1 MVASEVSWKYLCKI
15 KRVIWS
21 QTQYERNVSWSQR
34 RRYIG
39 PKIIWVLTYWWEY
52 CLCMNC
58 FVTQHLK
65 HITTNGAAARSS
77 AQRGARHTA
86 LAYWRCSPHTT
97 LNTALS
103 SSALRI
109 QNWRLALFK
118 LCTLCYPH
126 HHLRPPT
133 KGYNTRGGR
142 RIATALGAAQAMHL
156 FKKMQIAWQFLNA
169 TQVYNTMQCIRQR
182 NLGTGL
188 VWNFWAATIS
198 E

>member
-77 AQRGARHTA
+77 AQRTSHRAGI
-86 LAYWRCSPHTT
+86 LRCSPHTT
-97 LNTALS
+97 LNTALRTQDTKLE
-103 SSALRI
+103 ACII
-109 QNWRLALFK
+109 QAVHTLHSTLPSQATNKRLHDGK
-118 LCTLCYPH
+118 
-126 HHLRPPT
+126 
-133 KGYNTRGGR
+133 
-142 RIATALGAAQAMHL
+142 RIATALGKEHAP
-156 FKKMQIAWQFLNA
+156 
-169 TQVYNTMQCIRQR
+169 V
-182 NLGTGL
+182 
-188 VWNFWAATIS
+188 
-198 E
+198 

>member
-86 LAYWRCSPHTT
+86 LAYWRWSPHTT

-118 LCTLCYPH
+118 LCTLCIPH

-133 KGYNTRGGR
+133 KGYNTRGEEDSNSSGHR
-142 RIATALGAAQAMHL
+142 PCTCSRKCKLL
-156 FKKMQIAWQFLNA
+156 DSFSMQQK
-169 TQVYNTMQCIRQR
+169 C
-182 NLGTGL
+182 
-188 VWNFWAATIS
+188 TILS
-198 E
+198 GNGF

>member
-39 PKIIWVLTYWWEY
+39 LKIIWVLTYWWEY

-77 AQRGARHTA
+77 ALSTSHRAGILKMVA
-86 LAYWRCSPHTT
+86 PH
-97 LNTALS
+97 NTEHSTQHSGYKTGGLHYS
-103 SSALRI
+103 SCAHSAFHI
-109 QNWRLALFK
+109 
-118 LCTLCYPH
+118 
-126 HHLRPPT
+126 
-133 KGYNTRGGR
+133 
-142 RIATALGAAQAMHL
+142 
-156 FKKMQIAWQFLNA
+156 
-169 TQVYNTMQCIRQR
+169 
-182 NLGTGL
+182 
-188 VWNFWAATIS
+188 TIS
-198 E
+198 GHQQKVIIHEDSNSSGHRPCTCSRKCKVLDSFSMQHKCTIQCNVSGNGF

>member
-77 AQRGARHTA
+77 ALSTSHRAGILKMVA
-86 LAYWRCSPHTT
+86 PH
-97 LNTALS
+97 NTEHS
-103 SSALRI
+103 TSALRI

-118 LCTLCYPH
+118 LCTLCIPH

-133 KGYNTRGGR
+133 KGYNTRGEEDSNSSGLR
-142 RIATALGAAQAMHL
+142 QCTCSRKCKVLDS
-156 FKKMQIAWQFLNA
+156 FSMQ
-169 TQVYNTMQCIRQR
+169 YKC
-182 NLGTGL
+182 
-188 VWNFWAATIS
+188 TILS
-198 E
+198 GNVF

>member
-86 LAYWRCSPHTT
+86 LAYWRWSPHTT
-97 LNTALS
+97 LNTAPSTQDTKLEACIIQAVHTLHSTSPSQLS
-103 SSALRI
+103 LLLDSFSMQHKCTILSG
-109 QNWRLALFK
+109 NGFYTLV
-118 LCTLCYPH
+118 LCKTF
-126 HHLRPPT
+126 
-133 KGYNTRGGR
+133 
-142 RIATALGAAQAMHL
+142 LGCHNIWV
-156 FKKMQIAWQFLNA
+156 K
-169 TQVYNTMQCIRQR
+169 VD
-182 NLGTGL
+182 
-188 VWNFWAATIS
+188 TI
-198 E
+198 

>member
-77 AQRGARHTA
+77 ARLTSHRAGILKMVA
-86 LAYWRCSPHTT
+86 PH
-97 LNTALS
+97 NTEHSTQHSGYKTGGLHYS
-103 SSALRI
+103 SCAHSAFLI
-109 QNWRLALFK
+109 TISGHQQK
-118 LCTLCYPH
+118 VIIH
-126 HHLRPPT
+126 E
-133 KGYNTRGGR
+133 GR

-156 FKKMQIAWQFLNA
+156 FKKMQSAWQFLNA

-182 NLGTGL
+182 NLDTGL
-188 VWNFWAATIS
+188 V
-198 E
+198 